1 MPRDSNTLIGLT
13 VGTTKISVIVA
24 ERDSRFRDAVQIIGV
39 GSAPS
44 MGIRKGLI
52 VNLEKAIQSVKR
64 ARKEA
69 ENMVGFPL
77 TRAVV
82 SFSADDV
89 SSVPSK
95 GIVSL
100 GGTPR
105 QIRLDDVERVI
116 EDAQSQLSIPRNEIS
131 LHTIPVSYS
140 IDGSIGIDDPLGM
153 TGTRLAMDLQ
163 TVTVPSPYIQNV
175 INCAEGAGIHVE
187 GLVVKPLSAALGA
200 LTEEEMRAGVISI
213 CIGGGTTSLA
223 FYRDGRPTK
232 VVIIQIGGDHITND
246 LANVL
251 RLTLKKAEELKKRLF
266 SADDENFIILDGSG
280 NAGKT
285 IQIET
290 DKAIDII
297 RCRLDELF
305 TEHVLAQ
312 IPEHNPELFPAGIV
326 LSGGVAKTPDID
338 NFLMDI
344 FKMPVRVAE
353 PEDYYEMPPGRN
365 DASYVN
371 AVGTIKYILSKER
384 SSYRFIDPPDWPE
397 IYNNSSLPSDP
408 VIVKQRGKKNNRKIE
423 DVNIPKA
430 GDDVGLLS
438 WAYSTVK
445 KFWAMIKELLEEL
458 L

>member
-1 MPRDSNTLIGLT
+1 MPKDSNTLIGLT

-24 ERDSRFRDAVQIIGV
+24 ERDPRSRDTVQIIGV

-52 VNLEKAIQSVKR
+52 VNLEKAIQSVRR
-64 ARKEA
+64 ARREA
-69 ENMVGFPL
+69 ENMVGFQL
-77 TRAVV
+77 DRAVV

-105 QIRLDDVERVI
+105 QVRVEDVERVI
-116 EDAQSQLSIPRNEIS
+116 EDAQSQLSISRNEIS

-140 IDGSIGIDDPLGM
+140 IDGSTGIDDPLGM

-163 TVTVPSPYIQNV
+163 TVTVPSRYMQDV
-175 INCAEGAGIHVE
+175 INCAEGAGIHVD

-213 CIGGGTTSLA
+213 CIGGGTTGLA

-232 VVIIQIGGDHITND
+232 VAIVQIGGDHITND

-251 RLTLKKAEELKKRLF
+251 HLPLRKAEELKKRLF
-266 SADDENFIILDGSG
+266 SADDESVITLDGSSQS
-280 NAGKT
+280 GKT
-285 IQIET
+285 IRIET

-297 RCRLDELF
+297 CCRLDELLVD
-305 TEHVLAQ
+305 HALSQ
-312 IPEHNPELFPAGIV
+312 IPDHNPELFPAGIV

-344 FKMPVRVAE
+344 LKMPVRVAE
-353 PEDYYEMPPGRN
+353 PMDSYDMPPGCE
-365 DASYVN
+365 DASFVN

-384 SSYRFIDPPDWPE
+384 SPYRFIDPPDWPKFHG
-397 IYNNSSLPSDP
+397 SSGDLGP
-408 VIVKQRGKKNNRKIE
+408 VKPQGKKNGKNDAGSVPRIE
-423 DVNIPKA
+423 DNR
-430 GDDVGLLS
+430 GLWS
-438 WAYSTVK
+438 SAYLAAS
-445 KFWAMIKELLEEL
+445 KFWAKTKELLKEL
-458 L
+458 F